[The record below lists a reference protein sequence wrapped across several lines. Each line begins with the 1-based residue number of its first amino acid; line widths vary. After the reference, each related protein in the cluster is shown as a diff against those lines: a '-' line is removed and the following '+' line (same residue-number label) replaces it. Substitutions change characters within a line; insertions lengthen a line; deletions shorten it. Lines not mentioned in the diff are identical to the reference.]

1 MKFDDFAVQ
10 LHFNRSPRS
19 EGVVRR
25 DFYSF
30 QSFHEIF
37 DFWSRVPRKV
47 PGKFRENPLKSSK
60 IIKIHDNLREI
71 WSDQGD
77 DLLCTLVFEIRF
89 FLRFPFD
96 KWL

>member
-1 MKFDDFAVQ
+1 MKFNDFAMQ

-30 QSFHEIF
+30 QSFREIF

-47 PGKFRENPLKSSK
+47 PGKFRENPLKSSSK
-60 IIKIHDNLREI
+60 PPKIHDFPDFTPK
-71 WSDQGD
+71 SDYF
-77 DLLCTLVFEIRF
+77 VV
-89 FLRFPFD
+89 PAP
-96 KWL
+96 